1 MYAVISSGGTQARV
15 EPGQRVRVDLRSEAE
30 GAELSFAPS
39 LVVDGDNVIATPDEL
54 SGYAVSARVVGQEKG
69 PKIRGF
75 NYKNKSRVRRRWG
88 HRQQYTM
95 VEITGI
101 GSASGAG
108 GKSSSTGSEK
118 GA

>member
-15 EPGQRVRVDLRSEAE
+15 EPGQRLRIDLRPEAE

-39 LVVDGDNVIATPDEL
+39 LVVDGETVIATPDEL
-54 SGYAVSARVVGQEKG
+54 SGYAVSAKVVGQEKG

-88 HRQQYTM
+88 HRQQYTT

-101 GSASGAG
+101 GSTSGKSGAT
-108 GKSSSTGSEK
+108 SSEK